1 MNNALNIKD
10 LTGSEIGLD
19 IRTII
24 HEVRNPLTNIN
35 LAIGELKEVGFVSP
49 DYTAY
54 LDIVKR
60 STERINELITGLMGN
75 VKTTSGKSLYPV
87 NQLLDDSLEG
97 ALDRINLKSIVVRK
111 EYCQRASTI
120 RVDVQAV
127 KMALLNIII
136 NAVEAMK
143 KNKGILVLRTAVVG
157 RTCIVEIEDNGI
169 GIRKK
174 DLSSIFDPFFSRKKN
189 GMGIGL
195 ATASK
200 MLRMQGAQLAVR
212 SQLKK
217 GTVFS
222 IHFPLVG

>member
-10 LTGSEIGLD
+10 LTGSDIGLD

-60 STERINELITGLMGN
+60 STDRINELITGLMGN
-75 VKTTSGKSLYPV
+75 VKTTSGKSLYPI

-97 ALDRINLKSIVVRK
+97 ALDRIELKSIVVHK
-111 EYCQRASTI
+111 EYCHGAATI
-120 RVDVQAV
+120 RVDAQEV

-136 NAVEAMK
+136 NAAEAMK
-143 KNKGILVLRTAVVG
+143 KSKGILQLRTAVVG
-157 RTCIVEIEDNGI
+157 NTCMVEIEDNGI
-169 GIRKK
+169 GMRKK
-174 DLSSIFDPFFSRKKN
+174 DLSSIFDPFFTLKKN

-195 ATASK
+195 VTVSK
-200 MLRMQGAQLAVR
+200 MLRMQGAQLTVK
-212 SQLKK
+212 SKLKK
-217 GTVFS
+217 GTVFT
-222 IHFPLVG
+222 IHFPLAG